1 MKILILGGTGA
12 MGIHLVGLLSQH
24 PDLQIT
30 VTSRSKREGRRNVFY
45 VQGNGHDMTFVIP
58 LLEEKFD
65 VIVDFMNYRTEEFR
79 KRYQQLLAACGQYV
93 YLSSSRVYA
102 DSNTLIT
109 EDSPRLLDAVA
120 DAEYIATDE
129 YALTKARQENLL
141 LDSGKTNWTIIRPY
155 ITYSESRLQLGV
167 LEKESWLYR
176 ALHGRTIVFSKDIAE
191 HLTTLTYGLDVARGI
206 SALIGQ
212 EEAKGEVFHITAS
225 YSIRWSD
232 VLDTYLDVLER
243 KTGRRPNVLITE
255 ASLNLQYA
263 WGKYQV
269 KYDRLF
275 NRTFDNSKINR
286 FVDTL
291 TFVKPQDGLRACLEQ
306 FIEHPMFR
314 DINCGVEAKTD
325 CLTGERTALQEIDTL
340 KHKVKYILY
349 RYIIY
354 RNKK

>member
-12 MGIHLVGLLSQH
+12 MGVHLMGLLSQH
-24 PDLQIT
+24 PNMQII
-30 VTSRSKREGRRNVFY
+30 VSSRSKREGRGNVYY
-45 VQGNGHDMTFVIP
+45 VQGNGHDMAFVTS
-58 LLEEKFD
+58 LLEERFD
-65 VIVDFMNYRTEEFR
+65 VIVDFMNYHTEEFR
-79 KRYQQLLAACGQYV
+79 ERYQKLLAACGQYV

-102 DSNTLIT
+102 DSNIPIT
-109 EDSPRLLDAVA
+109 EDSPRLLDAMV
-120 DAEYIATDE
+120 DAEYITTDE
-129 YALTKARQENLL
+129 YALAKARQENLL
-141 LDSGKTNWTIIRPY
+141 QDSGKKNWTIIRPY

-191 HLTTLTYGLDVARGI
+191 HLTTSTYGLDVARGMY
-206 SALIGQ
+206 ALIGR

-225 YSIRWSD
+225 HPIRWSEVQD
-232 VLDTYLDVLER
+232 IYLEVLER
-243 KTGRRPNVLITE
+243 KTGRRPSVLMTE
-255 ASLNLQYA
+255 ASLNLQYT

-306 FIEHPMFR
+306 FIKYPMFR
-314 DINCGVEAKTD
+314 DINCGIEAKTD
-325 CLTGERTALQEIDTL
+325 RFTGERTSLQEIDTL
-340 KHKVKYILY
+340 KHKVKYVLY
-349 RYIIY
+349 RYII
-354 RNKK
+354 